1 MEATSAQDVSPEGT
15 GSRLTGGTELARN
28 ALGLPQI
35 LFCIVTG
42 RSMPI
47 NQSTRDYFDVG
58 DLEDLAYEEKL
69 ERYRELADDHLQA
82 AVFAEFRDAAL
93 THLDEA
99 MIEYIESAE
108 FDELLVRIIRA
119 EERSDMQEL
128 LIERTRAL
136 VRSWA
141 ADEHA
146 AAR

>member
-1 MEATSAQDVSPEGT
+1 LTSLSYHFPWAISSLV
-15 GSRLTGGTELARN
+15 AWC
-28 ALGLPQI
+28 
-35 LFCIVTG
+35 LFCTVTE
-42 RSMPI
+42 RSMAI

-58 DLEDLAYEEKL
+58 DRVDLAYEEKL
-69 ERYRELADDHLQA
+69 KRYRELADDHLQA
-82 AVFAEFRDAAL
+82 AAFAEFRDAAL
-93 THLDEA
+93 THLEEA
-99 MIEYIESAE
+99 MIEYIESTE

-128 LIERTRAL
+128 LIERTRAR